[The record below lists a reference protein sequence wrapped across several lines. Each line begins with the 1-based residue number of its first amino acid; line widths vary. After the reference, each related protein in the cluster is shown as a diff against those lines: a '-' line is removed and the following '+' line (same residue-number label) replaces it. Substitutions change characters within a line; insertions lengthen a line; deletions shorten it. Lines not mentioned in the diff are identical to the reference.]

1 MVRTIRAR
9 SLDIQH
15 GMEIACTSGV
25 CLQSPGWPAPES
37 DGFVL
42 SLVSI
47 KMALKLTCQIKSSW
61 IYGNFKT

>member
-1 MVRTIRAR
+1 MVRTIRAT

-25 CLQSPGWPAPES
+25 CLQSPGWHALES

-47 KMALKLTCQIKSSW
+47 KMSLKLTCQIKSSL